1 MFHVYL
7 KLLLYRLEMSH
18 FLRNPGSFYWGVVIR
33 KKKNLSVRFAHFY
46 QEVIVF
52 SPFQWTGQIRK
63 SLSKK
68 EGGRRKKKRG
78 RETLLVDILIN
89 F

>member
-33 KKKNLSVRFAHFY
+33 KKNLSVRFAYFY

-52 SPFQWTGQIRK
+52 SPFQDRANQK

-68 EGGRRKKKRG
+68 RGGKKKE
-78 RETLLVDILIN
+78 RERDIISVDI
-89 F
+89 